1 MEDKP
6 TKILRRKTMKR
17 SIEYRFEQKIKH
29 GELKKVILYSERGEE
44 ILYQKNNYRER
55 DYRKERRN

>member
-1 MEDKP
+1 
-6 TKILRRKTMKR
+6 MKR

-29 GELKKVILYSERGEE
+29 GELNKVILYSERGEE

-55 DYRKERRN
+55 DYRKEYKN